1 MSHAARSRLIEAQ
14 ATHLAPP
21 RLEGYSLSVG
31 AKGDTYTIALQQS
44 LHLRRVEDEQAL
56 KRTTNVP
63 SRAAMEQVANG
74 HATSRRP
81 GEILICSSM
90 HCRKKVIQTKLA
102 TVREQIHT
110 IGMSVVIMKAQEEV
124 AHNYEDSAAHQLARH
139 TRSKVVDN
147 LNHL

>member
-56 KRTTNVP
+56 KRTTNVRDALQWSKWRMVTP
-63 SRAAMEQVANG
+63 LAVA
-74 HATSRRP
+74 
-81 GEILICSSM
+81 
-90 HCRKKVIQTKLA
+90 Q
-102 TVREQIHT
+102 
-110 IGMSVVIMKAQEEV
+110 
-124 AHNYEDSAAHQLARH
+124 ARY
-139 TRSKVVDN
+139 
-147 LNHL
+147 